1 MLICIGGLVTSKGV
15 GMAVPDWPTSY
26 GYNMFALPVSTWLT
40 GGVFDE
46 HTHRLWATVVGTLV
60 VAQTRWL
67 GGVSSRR
74 WLAWIAGVE
83 IVGGRLLLGLGP
95 DWKGAGHFLAGIG
108 GVVALAALV
117 WFKNPAARGG
127 LPGLGWLAFG
137 LVQLQGLLG
146 GLRVVLDK
154 QVVADTTLGTVFG
167 LIHGCL
173 GQSFFVL
180 LCGIALCLSRLWNED
195 TGRRPTLGS
204 LRWLLPL
211 ATVAVFGQLLL
222 GALMR
227 HQHAGLAIQDFPT
240 AYGGLWP
247 ATDPA
252 ALERYNQ
259 LRTDE
264 VTVTAFQIQL
274 QMFHRLGAVVVTA
287 LVGACFWATRSSATD
302 PMIRRGVSLWAV
314 LLLLQIGL
322 GSATIWTGK
331 AADVATAHVAIG
343 ALLLATGTLITMIS
357 RRQAVP
363 FTGNL
368 SAAPTSARLWAGSVP
383 S

>member
-1 MLICIGGLVTSKGV
+1 
-15 GMAVPDWPTSY
+15 MAVPDWPTSY

-46 HTHRLWATVVGTLV
+46 HTHRVWATVVGTLV

-67 GGVSSRR
+67 GGTASRR
-74 WLAWIAGVE
+74 WLAWIAGFEV
-83 IVGGRLLLGLGP
+83 VGGLLLLRLGP

-108 GVVALAALV
+108 GVVALAAMV
-117 WFKNPAARGG
+117 WVKNPAARGG
-127 LPGLGWLAFG
+127 LPGLGWAAFG

-173 GQSFFVL
+173 GQAFFVL

-195 TGRRPTLGS
+195 SGRRPTLGS
-204 LRWLLPL
+204 LRWMLPL

-247 ATDPA
+247 ATDRA

-264 VTVTAFQIQL
+264 VTVTAFQIEL
-274 QMFHRLGAVVVTA
+274 QMFHRLGAVVASA
-287 LVGACFWATRSSATD
+287 LVGACFWATRPASTD
-302 PMIRRGVSLWAV
+302 PRIRRGVSLWAF

-343 ALLLATGTLITMIS
+343 ALLLATGTLVTMIS
-357 RRQAVP
+357 RRQAVLSA
-363 FTGNL
+363 GNL

>member
-127 LPGLGWLAFG
+127 LPGLAFG